1 MKKLMIAL
9 AVLAVASI
17 GYADLVA
24 TWDFNGFAGGEAS
37 AAGTMLGNM
46 DGSTLT
52 RGAGLNT
59 AGNGNRFNAVS
70 FSTADGGSLANAL
83 TTDDY
88 FTFSL
93 LASSGY
99 EFSLDSLVI
108 NVQSSGS
115 GPQSW
120 ALFSSVGGF
129 AAAGDAISDWSA
141 VGNSTQTSTLSGVSG
156 LQDVSSTIEFRVYGY
171 GATSSSGS
179 GGFEGTGN
187 DITVNG
193 TVAASAVPE
202 PATMSLLGL
211 GALAMVLRRKMKK

>member
-1 MKKLMIAL
+1 MKKVLIAL
-9 AVLAVASI
+9 AVLAIASI

-24 TWDFNGFAGGEAS
+24 TWDFDGFAGGEAS

-83 TTDDY
+83 TVGDY

-93 LASSGY
+93 DASTSY
-99 EFSLDSLVI
+99 AFSLDSLVI

-120 ALFSSVGGF
+120 ALFSSVDGF
-129 AAAGDAISDWSA
+129 AAAGDALNDWSA
-141 VGNSTQTSTLSGVSG
+141 VGNSTQTATLSGVTG
-156 LQDVSSTIEFRVYGY
+156 LQDVEGSIEFRVYGY

-179 GGFEGTGN
+179 GGFEGAGN

-193 TVAASAVPE
+193 T
-202 PATMSLLGL
+202 ATVQS
-211 GALAMVLRRKMKK
+211 RQSPSRPP